1 MDAHADNLSRSLLD
15 HVNTHTH
22 TDGVLFALLPANTHT
37 QTHTGTLPPVG
48 LSIASN
54 NVLIKSAI
62 SCLRGM
68 KLDMMSVAH

>member
-15 HVNTHTH
+15 HTRETLCPLHAPTNILHLHVHRE
-22 TDGVLFALLPANTHT
+22 A
-37 QTHTGTLPPVG
+37 LPPVS

-54 NVLIKSAI
+54 NVLIKSVI